1 MFIWA
6 SSVPVMSSK
15 TRFRPETRPIARP
28 DQVITGPHWRITV
41 LTDRLLRLEWSDDD
55 RFEDRP
61 TQVVW
66 HRELPQV
73 DFRATRHGDGV
84 LVETGALS
92 LRYDG
97 KRFSPSGLSVR
108 QDDAPGHHTVW
119 HYGDPEPVLRPTR
132 GNMGG
137 TARTLDEVDGA
148 TELGPGV
155 VSALGWATLDDTAS
169 LALDDTGWPTPRAG
183 TEDLYFFGYGFDAP
197 GAVRD
202 FYALT
207 GPQPLLPRWALGN
220 WWSRYHPYTADEYTA
235 LMDRFA
241 DQRLPFS
248 VAVIDMDWHWVE
260 LEPGHGS
267 GWTGFSWN
275 TDLFPDPDAFLAGLH
290 ERGLKTSLNLHPA
303 DGVRSF
309 EDAYP
314 ALARRLGMD
323 PAEGA
328 PIPFAVE
335 DAAFME
341 AYLDEVLH
349 PLEDA
354 GVDFWWL
361 DWQQGSAS
369 GIPGLDPLWLLNHV
383 HYLDSGR
390 NGGRPITFSR
400 YAGPGSHR
408 YPVGFS
414 GDTVTSWA
422 SLDFQPYFTASASNI
437 GYGWWSHDIG
447 GHMFGTREDEMV
459 ARWFQLGTFS
469 PINRL
474 HSTASPFQGK
484 EPWMFGVEADA
495 AMSAALRLRHRL
507 VPYLYTMNELAHR
520 AGTPLVRPLYHADP
534 RPEAA
539 LHSHNSFLF
548 GTELF
553 VAPLTTPRD
562 RRTLRAS
569 VTTWLPAGVWADFF
583 TGRRYTGG
591 RFVTLH
597 RTLDEYPVL
606 AKAGA
611 IVPLVGGDDLGIAN
625 PADVLVRVFA
635 GADGA
640 FTLYEDDDAADP
652 VVART
657 PLSWDEASGTFTI
670 GAVEGDASV
679 LPAERRW
686 TVEVVGVAP
695 DDVQGAAASYDE
707 SRGALSVDL
716 GVVDPAFG
724 ASFALASSPRP
735 ADPRTDAHLFDLV
748 TQLQVG
754 YPDKHALWAF
764 LTENPDA
771 ARRIAGLPALPIADD
786 VKEVVSEVLLAEVP

>member
-1 MFIWA
+1 
-6 SSVPVMSSK
+6 
-15 TRFRPETRPIARP
+15 
-28 DQVITGPHWRITV
+28 
-41 LTDRLLRLEWSDDD
+41 
-55 RFEDRP
+55 
-61 TQVVW
+61 
-66 HRELPQV
+66 
-73 DFRATRHGDGV
+73 
-84 LVETGALS
+84 
-92 LRYDG
+92 
-97 KRFSPSGLSVR
+97 
-108 QDDAPGHHTVW
+108 
-119 HYGDPEPVLRPTR
+119 
-132 GNMGG
+132 
-137 TARTLDEVDGA
+137 
-148 TELGPGV
+148 
-155 VSALGWATLDDTAS
+155 
-169 LALDDTGWPTPRAG
+169 
-183 TEDLYFFGYGFDAP
+183 
-197 GAVRD
+197 
-202 FYALT
+202 
-207 GPQPLLPRWALGN
+207 
-220 WWSRYHPYTADEYTA
+220 
-235 LMDRFA
+235 
-241 DQRLPFS
+241 
-248 VAVIDMDWHWVE
+248 
-260 LEPGHGS
+260 
-267 GWTGFSWN
+267 
-275 TDLFPDPDAFLAGLH
+275 
-290 ERGLKTSLNLHPA
+290 
-303 DGVRSF
+303 
-309 EDAYP
+309 
-314 ALARRLGMD
+314 
-323 PAEGA
+323 
-328 PIPFAVE
+328 
-335 DAAFME
+335 
-341 AYLDEVLH
+341 
-349 PLEDA
+349 
-354 GVDFWWL
+354 
-361 DWQQGSAS
+361 
-369 GIPGLDPLWLLNHV
+369 
-383 HYLDSGR
+383 
-390 NGGRPITFSR
+390 
-400 YAGPGSHR
+400 
-408 YPVGFS
+408 
-414 GDTVTSWA
+414 
-422 SLDFQPYFTASASNI
+422 
-437 GYGWWSHDIG
+437 
-447 GHMFGTREDEMV
+447 
-459 ARWFQLGTFS
+459 
-469 PINRL
+469 
-474 HSTASPFQGK
+474 
-484 EPWMFGVEADA
+484 MFGVEADA

-724 ASFALASSPRP
+724 ASFALASPPRP
-735 ADPRTDAHLFDLV
+735 SDPRTDAHLFDLV

-764 LTENPDA
+764 LTENPDP

-786 VKEVVSEVLLAEVP
+786 IKEVVSEVLLAEVP